1 MSLAVWPPEH
11 LAVRSVTFWVAASL
25 VFLYPMCMSNTMY
38 KLRLGVVG
46 FSAKSFD
53 QVTAKKYLEEGIRKI
68 LTEEG
73 VAPNEVELVS
83 GLTNMGVP
91 KLSYE
96 LAVAMKIRTVG
107 ISAAKA
113 KKFSRFPVDKTIYAG
128 KDFGD
133 ESPIFIEYI
142 THLLR
147 VGGGKQSRH
156 EAELFK
162 AKFAN
167 APEALSRH
175 LLEYEVD
182 WYGR

>member
-1 MSLAVWPPEH
+1 MN
-11 LAVRSVTFWVAASL
+11 
-25 VFLYPMCMSNTMY
+25 NTIY

-46 FSAKSFD
+46 FSSKNFD
-53 QVTAKKYLEEGIRKI
+53 QVTAKKYVKEGIEKI
-68 LTEEG
+68 LTAEG
-73 VAPNEVELVS
+73 VAPDEVELVS

-96 LAVAMKIRTVG
+96 LAVAMKLRTVG

-113 KKFSRFPVDKTIYAG
+113 KRFSRFPVDEVIYSG

-133 ESPIFIEYI
+133 ESPVFIAYI

-147 VGGGKQSRH
+147 VGGGKQSRK
-156 EAELFK
+156 EVELFK
-162 AKFAN
+162 EKLVSSS
-167 APEALSRH
+167 EALSRY

-182 WYGR
+182 WYGK